1 MNRLPGKCPVLVC
14 LSLSRSAWGS
24 CNADLS
30 INKILSNILFLHP
43 LLANGNKC
51 CQSKK
56 LLKNLFFLLFK
67 IFGVYGAQRG
77 YIFQISTLW
86 GGYKGSGR

>member
-30 INKILSNILFLHP
+30 INKILSNILFFAPTSGQWQQMLP
-43 LLANGNKC
+43 V
-51 CQSKK
+51 KK
-56 LLKNLFFLLFK
+56 TIKKSIFFTF
-67 IFGVYGAQRG
+67 
-77 YIFQISTLW
+77 
-86 GGYKGSGR
+86 